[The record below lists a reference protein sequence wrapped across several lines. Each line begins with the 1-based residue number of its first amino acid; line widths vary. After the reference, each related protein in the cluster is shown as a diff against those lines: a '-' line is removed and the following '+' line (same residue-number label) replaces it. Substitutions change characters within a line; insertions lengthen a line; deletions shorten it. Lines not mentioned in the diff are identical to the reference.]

1 MKRFMTVCC
10 AAVLAL
16 CGTGCSSWGG
26 SGSSGAAE
34 SSQQTQEKK
43 DGLNVVSSE
52 SMDPAYTELL
62 TSYFEAINN
71 KDYAAYE
78 KALYPPFRESY
89 DKYLQS
95 KGSSLEQSF
104 REDLCKRFDE
114 DGYESWELTV
124 LQIEYYPEERRD
136 PDGFFKA
143 YANAGILDEDFGERC
158 KKETTEINDILFT
171 LYALYAGD
179 DEPVAVVTNKE
190 LYVVKTTDGVYMF
203 G

>member
-1 MKRFMTVCC
+1 MKRFIMVCC
-10 AAVLAL
+10 AAVLAV
-16 CGTGCSSWGG
+16 CGTGCSGSN

-34 SSQQTQEKK
+34 SSQSIQENK

-52 SMDPAYTELL
+52 NMDPAYTELL
-62 TSYFEAINN
+62 KSYFEAINH
-71 KDYAAYE
+71 KDFASYE

-95 KGSSLEQSF
+95 KGSGLEQSF

-114 DGYESWELTV
+114 DGYNSWELTE
-124 LQIEYYPEERRD
+124 LQIEYYPAERQD
-136 PDGFFKA
+136 PDGFFSA

-171 LYALYAGD
+171 LYARYAGD
-179 DEPVAVVTNKE
+179 EEDVAVVTDKE
-190 LYVVKTTDGVYMF
+190 LYVVKTADGVYMF